1 MMQIVREENPELTDE
16 NPGYTEG
23 AINKAIF
30 SGCAIVSTV
39 KHLLRVPTKD
49 DVAARARETNER
61 KKPRLNGVGERQSIA
76 KILNSNERLEKG
88 AEYDEAKSAELQLK
102 EGREVVKLERRRLE
116 FPLLLRCHQLGIT
129 QVLPHSKAGQL
140 YSLLKS
146 ELVGLCVNLNLEADC
161 KKTTKKKHS
170 SLNRTELGDYLL
182 KKLTDTENIEIA
194 VEAPLDDAIMT

>member
-1 MMQIVREENPELTDE
+1 MQIVREENPELTDE

-76 KILNSNERLEKG
+76 KILTSNERLEKG
-88 AEYDEAKSAELQLK
+88 AEYDEAKS
-102 EGREVVKLERRRLE
+102 ER
-116 FPLLLRCHQLGIT
+116 G
-129 QVLPHSKAGQL
+129 KG
-140 YSLLKS
+140 
-146 ELVGLCVNLNLEADC
+146 G
-161 KKTTKKKHS
+161 
-170 SLNRTELGDYLL
+170 
-182 KKLTDTENIEIA
+182 
-194 VEAPLDDAIMT
+194 

>member
-1 MMQIVREENPELTDE
+1 
-16 NPGYTEG
+16 
-23 AINKAIF
+23 
-30 SGCAIVSTV
+30 
-39 KHLLRVPTKD
+39 
-49 DVAARARETNER
+49 
-61 KKPRLNGVGERQSIA
+61 
-76 KILNSNERLEKG
+76 
-88 AEYDEAKSAELQLK
+88 LK
-102 EGREVVKLERRRLE
+102 EGREVEKLERRRLE

-129 QVLPHSKAGQL
+129 QVVPHSKAGQL

-146 ELVGLCVNLNLEADC
+146 ELVGLCVNLKLEADC